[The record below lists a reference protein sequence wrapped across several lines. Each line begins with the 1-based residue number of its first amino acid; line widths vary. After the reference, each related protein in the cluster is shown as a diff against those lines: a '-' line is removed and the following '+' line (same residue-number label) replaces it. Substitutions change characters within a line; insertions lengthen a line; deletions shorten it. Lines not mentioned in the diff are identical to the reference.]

1 MMSFNP
7 RRAIL
12 LCFVL
17 FYFVSKVELQM
28 HRIELIQSVILSRY
42 WHDIIICLDMTPIFS
57 YFLYPS
63 FLSVSNICCS
73 NLFSIDLQIHK
84 NM

>member
-1 MMSFNP
+1 MSF
-7 RRAIL
+7 IL
-12 LCFVL
+12 EEWYYYVL
-17 FYFVSKVELQM
+17 VYFVSKVELQM
-28 HRIELIQSVILSRY
+28 HRTELIQSVILSHD

-57 YFLYPS
+57 YLLYLS
-63 FLSVSNICCS
+63 FLSVSNVCGS